1 MRVRLGQGVIA
12 LLLPA
17 CAIAVATSLLAQA
30 PPTVSIRASRV
41 LDGRGG
47 ILQNAVVEIA
57 GSKITN
63 IEQRSG
69 PVTYDLG
76 AATLLPGLIDVHVHI
91 SAFAESD
98 RAAELRAAHSAELA
112 QKNVRATLMAGFTT
126 VQSVGD
132 AIDKPMREAIA
143 AGLIVG
149 PRILT
154 SLGQVHPLKR
164 SPDELRAV
172 VRKFKSEGAD
182 LIKLYG
188 SGSGLS
194 GGVSNVTL
202 EQMVAVCGEARVQ
215 GLRCVVHAH
224 PPDAIINAVKAGATS
239 IEHGGW
245 ADDEALK
252 AMADAKVLFDPTMS
266 LAPMMIENKEELT
279 RSGGTNAQL
288 IAQME
293 QVRPQKIIAFQKAIA
308 AGIRM
313 PNGSDIRFPGQN
325 AREIIYRVEAGQKP
339 IDAITSATSLAAESL
354 GLGKIIGTVA
364 AGYEADIIAVPGNP
378 IEDISVLRNVTFV
391 MKGGQIYKR

>member
-12 LLLPA
+12 LLIPA
-17 CAIAVATSLLAQA
+17 CVIAATTSLLAQA
-30 PPTVSIRASRV
+30 PPTISIRASRV

-47 ILQNAVVEIA
+47 TLQNTVIEIT
-57 GSKITN
+57 GSKITK

-91 SAFAESD
+91 SAFAQSD
-98 RAAELRAAHSAELA
+98 RAAELRAEHSAELA

-132 AIDKPMREAIA
+132 PIDKPMREAIA

-188 SGSGLS
+188 SGSGLR
-194 GGVSNVTL
+194 GAESNVTL

-224 PPDAIINAVKAGATS
+224 PPDAIIKAVKAGATS

-252 AMADAKVLFDPTMS
+252 AIADANVLFDPTMS
-266 LAPMMIENKEELT
+266 VAPMMIENKEELT
-279 RSGGTNAQL
+279 RNGGTNAQL

-293 QVRPQKIIAFQKAIA
+293 QVRPQKVIAFQKAVA

-354 GLGKIIGTVA
+354 GLGKTIGTLA

-378 IEDISVLRNVTFV
+378 LEDISVLRNVTFV

>member
-12 LLLPA
+12 LLVPA
-17 CAIAVATSLLAQA
+17 CVIAATTSLLTQA
-30 PPTVSIRASRV
+30 PPTISIRASRV

-47 ILQNAVVEIA
+47 TLQNAVIEIT
-57 GSKITN
+57 GSKITKF
-63 IEQRSG
+63 EQRSG

-98 RAAELRAAHSAELA
+98 RAAELRAEHSAELA

-172 VRKFKSEGAD
+172 VRKLKSEGAD

-188 SGSGLS
+188 SGSGLR
-194 GGVSNVTL
+194 GAESNVTL
-202 EQMVAVCGEARVQ
+202 DQMVAVCGEARVQ

-252 AMADAKVLFDPTMS
+252 AMADANVLFDPTMS
-266 LAPMMIENKEELT
+266 VAPMMIENKEELT
-279 RSGGTNAQL
+279 RNGGTNAQL

-293 QVRPQKIIAFQKAIA
+293 QVLPQKIIAFQKAVA

-354 GLGKIIGTVA
+354 GLGKTIGTLA
-364 AGYEADIIAVPGNP
+364 AGYEADLIAVPGNP
-378 IEDISVLRNVTFV
+378 LEDISVLRNVTFV
-391 MKGGQIYKR
+391 IKGGQIYKR

>member
-12 LLLPA
+12 LLIPA
-17 CAIAVATSLLAQA
+17 CVIAATTSLLAQA
-30 PPTVSIRASRV
+30 PPTISIRASRV

-47 ILQNAVVEIA
+47 TLQNAVIEIT
-57 GSKITN
+57 GSKITK
-63 IEQRSG
+63 IGQRSG

-91 SAFAESD
+91 SAFAQSD
-98 RAAELRAAHSAELA
+98 RAAELRAEHSAELA

-132 AIDKPMREAIA
+132 PIDKPMREAIA

-188 SGSGLS
+188 SGSGLR
-194 GGVSNVTL
+194 GAESNVTL

-224 PPDAIINAVKAGATS
+224 PPDAIIKAVKAGATS

-252 AMADAKVLFDPTMS
+252 AIADANVLFDPTMS
-266 LAPMMIENKEELT
+266 VAPMMIENKEELT
-279 RSGGTNAQL
+279 RNGGTNAQL

-293 QVRPQKIIAFQKAIA
+293 QVRPQKVIAFQKAVA

-354 GLGKIIGTVA
+354 GLGKTIGTLA

-378 IEDISVLRNVTFV
+378 LEDISVLRNVTFV

>member
-12 LLLPA
+12 LLVPA
-17 CAIAVATSLLAQA
+17 CQIAATTSLLAQA
-30 PPTVSIRASRV
+30 PPTISIRASRV

-47 ILQNAVVEIA
+47 TLQNAVIEIT
-57 GSKITN
+57 GSKITK

-98 RAAELRAAHSAELA
+98 RAAELRAEHSAELA

-132 AIDKPMREAIA
+132 PIDKPMREAIA

-172 VRKFKSEGAD
+172 VRKFKAEGAD

-188 SGSGLS
+188 SGSGLR
-194 GGVSNVTL
+194 GAESNVTL

-224 PPDAIINAVKAGATS
+224 PPDAIINAVKASATS

-245 ADDEALK
+245 ANDEALK
-252 AMADAKVLFDPTMS
+252 AMADANVLFDPTMS
-266 LAPMMIENKEELT
+266 VAPMMIENKEELT
-279 RSGGTNAQL
+279 RNGGANAQL

-293 QVRPQKIIAFQKAIA
+293 QVRPQKIIAFQKAVA

-339 IDAITSATSLAAESL
+339 IDAIASATSLAAESL
-354 GLGKIIGTVA
+354 GLGKTIGTLA

-378 IEDISVLRNVTFV
+378 LEDISVLRNVTFV

>member
-12 LLLPA
+12 LLVPA
-17 CAIAVATSLLAQA
+17 CVIAATTSLLTQA
-30 PPTVSIRASRV
+30 PPTISIRASRV

-47 ILQNAVVEIA
+47 TLQNAVIEIT
-57 GSKITN
+57 GSKITKF
-63 IEQRSG
+63 EQRSG

-76 AATLLPGLIDVHVHI
+76 GATLLPGLIDVHVHI

-98 RAAELRAAHSAELA
+98 RAAELRAEHSAELA

-172 VRKFKSEGAD
+172 VRKLKSEGAD

-188 SGSGLS
+188 SGSGLR
-194 GGVSNVTL
+194 GAESNVTL
-202 EQMVAVCGEARVQ
+202 DQMVAVCGEARVQ

-252 AMADAKVLFDPTMS
+252 AMADANVLFDPTMS
-266 LAPMMIENKEELT
+266 VAPMMIENKEELT
-279 RSGGTNAQL
+279 RNGGTNAQL

-293 QVRPQKIIAFQKAIA
+293 QVLPQKIIAFQKAVA

-354 GLGKIIGTVA
+354 GLGKTIGTLA
-364 AGYEADIIAVPGNP
+364 AGYEADLIAVPGNP
-378 IEDISVLRNVTFV
+378 LEDISVLRNVTFV
-391 MKGGQIYKR
+391 IKGGQIYKR

>member
-12 LLLPA
+12 LLIPA
-17 CAIAVATSLLAQA
+17 CVIAATTSLLAQA
-30 PPTVSIRASRV
+30 PPTISIRASRV

-47 ILQNAVVEIA
+47 TLQNTVIEIT
-57 GSKITN
+57 GSKITK

-91 SAFAESD
+91 SAFAQSD
-98 RAAELRAAHSAELA
+98 RAAELRAEHSAELA

-132 AIDKPMREAIA
+132 PIDKPMREAIA

-188 SGSGLS
+188 SGSGLR
-194 GGVSNVTL
+194 GAESNVTL

-224 PPDAIINAVKAGATS
+224 PPDAIIKAVKAGATS

-252 AMADAKVLFDPTMS
+252 AIADANVLFDPTMS
-266 LAPMMIENKEELT
+266 VAPMMIENKEELT
-279 RSGGTNAQL
+279 RNGGTNAQL

-293 QVRPQKIIAFQKAIA
+293 QVRSQKIIAFQKAVA

-354 GLGKIIGTVA
+354 GLDKTIGTLA
-364 AGYEADIIAVPGNP
+364 AGYEADIIAVPGKP
-378 IEDISVLRNVTFV
+378 LEDISVLRNVTFV

>member
-12 LLLPA
+12 LLAPA
-17 CAIAVATSLLAQA
+17 CVIAATTSFLAQA
-30 PPTVSIRASRV
+30 PPTISIRASRV

-47 ILQNAVVEIA
+47 TLQNAVIEIT
-57 GSKITN
+57 GSKITK

-76 AATLLPGLIDVHVHI
+76 GATVLPGLIDVHVHI
-91 SAFAESD
+91 SASAESD
-98 RAAELRAAHSAELA
+98 RAAELRAEHSAELA

-132 AIDKPMREAIA
+132 ALDKPMREAIA

-164 SPDELRAV
+164 SPDELRAL

-188 SGSGLS
+188 SGSGLR
-194 GGVSNVTL
+194 GAESNVTL
-202 EQMVAVCGEARVQ
+202 EQMVAVCGEARAQ

-245 ADDEALK
+245 VDDEALK
-252 AMADAKVLFDPTMS
+252 AMADANVLFDPTMS
-266 LAPMMIENKEELT
+266 VAPMMIESKEELM
-279 RSGGTNAQL
+279 RNGRTNAQL

-293 QVRPQKIIAFQKAIA
+293 QVRPQKIIAFQKAVA

-313 PNGSDIRFPGQN
+313 PSGSDIRFPGQN
-325 AREIIYRVEAGQKP
+325 AREIIYRVEGGQKP

-354 GLGKIIGTVA
+354 GLGKTIGTLA

-378 IEDISVLRNVTFV
+378 LEDISVLRNVTFV